1 MLAIH
6 TPMDEQT
13 EPSAS
18 TIPVDG
24 IRFVDRLKPMASVRV
39 QLLLAAAMWLVAAG
53 ILGVRGAMWVGESSS
68 AGWFFLLAI
77 AVGILKSQLLMER
90 VAHNAVARILERGCT
105 RCAGGFF
112 SLKSWALILLMV
124 AGGHALRLTEI
135 PRPALG
141 VLYVAVA
148 TALLIGDRIYWREAI
163 KAG

>member
-1 MLAIH
+1 MLANH
-6 TPMDEQT
+6 TLMDEQI
-13 EPSAS
+13 ESSAS
-18 TIPVDG
+18 AISADG
-24 IRFVDRLKPMASVRV
+24 IRLVDRLKPVASIRV

-53 ILGVRGAMWVGESSS
+53 ILGVRGAMWVGDSSS
-68 AGWFFLLAI
+68 AGWLFLLAI
-77 AVGILKSQLLMER
+77 AIGILKSQLLMER
-90 VAHNAVARILERGCT
+90 VASTAVARILERGCT
-105 RCAGGFF
+105 SCAGGFF